1 MKTVTAT
8 ITKRIVAAVALWM
21 SLVTLLGCFAILPA
35 SAAVGRV
42 HDPADMLTDGEEATL
57 TAHME
62 ALSAQYGVELY
73 MATYDADHLFD
84 DEWGD
89 EYCRKVQNLYGRD
102 AVLLIVTYDRLDG
115 MYYYDMYTY
124 GKASYKIRQAEV
136 NYILDQ
142 GDVYYNI
149 KSGRIAAGTT
159 AFFDASVLAFEGRM
173 GISWWIIIAVSA
185 VIALIIAVA
194 VCGGV
199 KASYS
204 KKRAK
209 VDYPLDD
216 YASLELIRERDSF
229 VREYVTRAYVP
240 RSSGGGGGSR
250 HGGGGG
256 HRGGR

>member
-1 MKTVTAT
+1 MKT
-8 ITKRIVAAVALWM
+8 KSIVAALALWM
-21 SLVTLLGCFAILPA
+21 CLAALIGCFAVLPA
-35 SAAVGRV
+35 SAAAGRV
-42 HDPADMLTDGEEATL
+42 YDPANMLTDAEEVTL
-57 TAHME
+57 AAHMD

-102 AVLLIVTYDRLDG
+102 AVLLIVTYDELDR
-115 MYYYDMYTY
+115 MFYYDMYTY
-124 GKASYKIRQAEV
+124 GEANYAIRQTEV

-142 GDVYYNI
+142 RDVYRNI
-149 KSGRIAAGTT
+149 KSGRVAAGAT
-159 AFFDASVLAFEGRM
+159 AFFDQTALCFTERVGVSP
-173 GISWWIIIAVSA
+173 WIIVAVSA
-185 VIALIIAVA
+185 VISLVIALA

-204 KKRAK
+204 KKRDK

-216 YASLELIRERDSF
+216 YATLELTRERDSF

-240 RSSGGGGGSR
+240 RSSGGGSR

>member
-1 MKTVTAT
+1 MKTVAL
-8 ITKRIVAAVALWM
+8 TKRIVVALALWTC
-21 SLVTLLGCFAILPA
+21 LVTLLGCLAILPA
-35 SAAVGRV
+35 SADAGRV
-42 HDPADMLTDGEEATL
+42 HDPADMLTATEEATL
-57 TAHME
+57 TAHMD

-102 AVLLIVTYDRLDG
+102 AVLLIVTYDRLDH

-124 GKASYKIRQAEV
+124 GTASLRIRQSEV
-136 NYILDQ
+136 NYILDR
-142 GDVYYNI
+142 GDVYRNI
-149 KSGRIAAGTT
+149 KSGRVAAGTT

-185 VIALIIAVA
+185 VIALIIALA

-216 YASLELIRERDSF
+216 YATLELTHERDAF

-240 RSSGGGGGSR
+240 RSGGGGGGSR

>member
-1 MKTVTAT
+1 MKT
-8 ITKRIVAAVALWM
+8 KSIVAALALWM
-21 SLVTLLGCFAILPA
+21 CLAVLVGCFAVLPA
-35 SAAVGRV
+35 SAAAGRV
-42 HDPADMLTDGEEATL
+42 HDPANMLTDAEEATL
-57 TAHME
+57 AAHMD
-62 ALSAQYGVELY
+62 ALSAQHGVELY

-102 AVLLIVTYDRLDG
+102 AVLLIVTYDELDR
-115 MYYYDMYTY
+115 MFYYDMYTY
-124 GKASYKIRQAEV
+124 GRANTAIRQFEV

-142 GDVYYNI
+142 RDVYRNI
-149 KSGRIAAGTT
+149 KSGRVAAGAT
-159 AFFDASVLAFEGRM
+159 AFFDQTALCFTERVGVSP
-173 GISWWIIIAVSA
+173 WIIVAVSA
-185 VIALIIAVA
+185 VIALVIALA

-216 YASLELIRERDSF
+216 YATLELTRERDSF

-240 RSSGGGGGSR
+240 RSNGGGSR

>member
-1 MKTVTAT
+1 MCL
-8 ITKRIVAAVALWM
+8 AV
-21 SLVTLLGCFAILPA
+21 LVGCFAVLPA
-35 SAAVGRV
+35 SSAAGRV
-42 HDPADMLTDGEEATL
+42 YDPANMLTDVEEATL
-57 TAHME
+57 AAHMD

-102 AVLLIVTYDRLDG
+102 AVLLIVTYDELDR
-115 MYYYDMYTY
+115 MFYYDMYTY
-124 GKASYKIRQAEV
+124 GQANYAIRQTEV

-142 GDVYYNI
+142 RDVYRNI
-149 KSGRIAAGTT
+149 KSGRVAAGAT
-159 AFFDASVLAFEGRM
+159 AFFDQTALCFTERVGVSP
-173 GISWWIIIAVSA
+173 WIIVAVSA
-185 VIALIIAVA
+185 VISLVIALA

-216 YASLELIRERDSF
+216 YATLELTRERDSF

-240 RSSGGGGGSR
+240 RSSGGGSR